1 MCIACEEKNFDF
13 LCPDCQAAL
22 VKVIQ
27 RQRRCTS
34 VNETKK
40 LVRMADGS
48 RKWFTNEE
56 AEPLLQMKRAE
67 RK

>member
-1 MCIACEEKNFDF
+1 MCIACDDKEYEF

-22 VKVIQ
+22 VEVIKL
-27 RQRRCTS
+27 RRKAVKQTD
-34 VNETKK
+34 THK

-48 RKWFTNEE
+48 RKWLTNEE
-56 AEPLLQMKRAE
+56 AEPLLKLPRAE

>member
-1 MCIACEEKNFDF
+1 MCIACDNTKYEF

-22 VKVIQ
+22 VELIRLRKKAV
-27 RQRRCTS
+27 RQT
-34 VNETKK
+34 EGHK

-48 RKWFTNEE
+48 RKWLTNEE
-56 AEPLLQMKRAE
+56 AGPLLRLPRAE